1 MEVKN
6 ELNQFNPY
14 RNTFYSSIIL
24 TWQLCFSSFAIYLSL
39 SDNLLIWLIGQN
51 LLAINM
57 LQWFFIEHDLG
68 HHGFMPFKKG
78 SAFFGHVASLFCLL
92 PYYPWQQVHHAH
104 HKWTGWREKDPTIP
118 EITFDQLSKTQIKLI
133 NFCWKYWVPIFAIS
147 FALQTFWNLK
157 RLKRLFPD
165 SKSQMKHALSVFF
178 ILFVFIGLIGSFGTV
193 FFKCWL
199 LAIFLFF
206 FISDPILLSQHTH
219 LDYHDIEVTPLKPV
233 RYIEQSIFCRSVV
246 FPKWVEKYVLYNT
259 SKHGLHHQYPWV
271 TFYDLPKWKDPEDNY
286 IDWREWLKI
295 AKNMPGHEM
304 IFHSTKH
311 TGIRL

>member
-1 MEVKN
+1 
-6 ELNQFNPY
+6 
-14 RNTFYSSIIL
+14 
-24 TWQLCFSSFAIYLSL
+24 
-39 SDNLLIWLIGQN
+39 
-51 LLAINM
+51 M

-68 HHGFMPFKKG
+68 HHGFLPFQPA
-78 SAFFGHVASLFCLL
+78 SIFFGHIASLFCLL
-92 PYYPWQQVHHAH
+92 PFHPWQQVHHAH

-118 EITFDQLSKTQIKLI
+118 EITFEQLSKTQIRLI

-165 SKSQMKHALSVFF
+165 TKSRIRHAFSVFF
-178 ILFVFIGLIGSFGTV
+178 ILFIFLGLVAYFGAV
-193 FFKCWL
+193 FFKIWL
-199 LAIFLFF
+199 LAIFIFF

-219 LDYHDIEVTPLKPV
+219 LDYHDIELTPLKPV
-233 RYIEQSIFCRSVV
+233 RYIEQPIFCRSVV
-246 FPKWVEKYVLYNT
+246 FPKWVEKYILYNT

-271 TFYDLPKWKDPEDNY
+271 AFYDLPKWKDPEENY
-286 IDWREWLKI
+286 IHWREWLRI
-295 AKNMPGHEM
+295 AKQMPGHEM